1 MRKKEKGQRE
11 EKENYS
17 KEKLD
22 FFERDKEEKKRNRLK
37 NRPIILMTYITA
49 ALFLSLFIYII
60 YYVYHDA
67 DKIIANSS

>member
-17 KEKLD
+17 KERLD
-22 FFERDKEEKKRNRLK
+22 FFERDKEERKRNRLK

-60 YYVYHDA
+60 YYVYQTCEGTGA
-67 DKIIANSS
+67 MMA